1 MKDSYTSVLKM
12 LGERKETDT
21 EALVWITVVLL
32 GLPLLLFFGN
42 YLRNQI
48 QRHRNRAQAF
58 DSLERLGGQKGL
70 TYPEQMA
77 CERMARVAG
86 LQNPA
91 LLLTSIDVFD
101 RAVVA
106 WMGRVQQMPW
116 LEMEKQVD
124 LLRSIR
130 KKVGFRYLPP
140 ERPPVTTRELKLGQK
155 LYTLTSGPD
164 GLQLLSTPIVDLD
177 DLAIRTKVFEMGRHP
192 VRLREHQDMWIFFW
206 SDVGGEYQFKAH
218 ILKTVRRPAS
228 YLILQHGD
236 ALVADKG
243 RKIFS
248 CDMDQELTGDWVSSR
263 DGRSVPSVTLFE
275 DGGRAKSIC
284 AHLKELSGSGF
295 SVATDAEIQ
304 FNDLIRFGDMAPDFL
319 KGKVGRVVG
328 VSNAGIRCKFHKLSV
343 EDRETI
349 LKYVTP
355 RISSDV
361 FRKTKRRESRPMN
374 A

>member
-1 MKDSYTSVLKM
+1 
-12 LGERKETDT
+12 
-21 EALVWITVVLL
+21 
-32 GLPLLLFFGN
+32 
-42 YLRNQI
+42 
-48 QRHRNRAQAF
+48 
-58 DSLERLGGQKGL
+58 
-70 TYPEQMA
+70 
-77 CERMARVAG
+77 G

-91 LLLTSIDVFD
+91 ALLTSIDVFD

-130 KKVGFRYLPP
+130 EKVGFRYLPP
-140 ERPPVTTRELKLGQK
+140 ERPPVTTRELKLDHK

-164 GLQLLSTPIVDLD
+164 GFQLLSTPIVDLD
-177 DLAIRTKVFEMGRHP
+177 DLAIRTQVFEMDRHP
-192 VRLREHQDMWIFFW
+192 VRLREHRDMWVFFW
-206 SDVGGEYQFKAH
+206 SDVGGEYRFKAH

-236 ALVADKG
+236 TLVADKG

-248 CDMDQELTGDWVSSR
+248 CDMDQELTADWVSSR
-263 DGRSVPSVTLFE
+263 DGRSIPSVTLFE

-284 AHLKELSGSGF
+284 VHLKELSGSGF
-295 SVATDAEIQ
+295 SVATDADIQ
-304 FNDLIRFGDMAPDFL
+304 FNDLIRFGDAAPDFL
-319 KGKVGRVVG
+319 KEKVGRVVE
-328 VSNAGIRCKFHKLSV
+328 VSSAGIRCKFHKLSA

-349 LKYVTP
+349 LRYVAP
-355 RISSDV
+355 RISSEV
-361 FRKTKRRESRPMN
+361 FQKTKGRESLPMN